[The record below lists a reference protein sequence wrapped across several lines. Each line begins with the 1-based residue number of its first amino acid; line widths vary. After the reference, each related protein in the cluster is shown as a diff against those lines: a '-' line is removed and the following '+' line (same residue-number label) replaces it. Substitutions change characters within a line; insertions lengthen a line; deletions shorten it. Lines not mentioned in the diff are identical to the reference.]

1 MLFEVPVLHDG
12 VRGNIDLSGYSYHMV
27 PAIIAFLF
35 VGIFD
40 LSGVIHALSCM
51 AKILDEYGH
60 APGRS
65 DHPRF
70 HVFPNSLSLSN
81 PFRHSDQPSQTA
93 ADPLPIPPSS
103 SQSVGLL
110 ELVGGYSGGGH
121 GGLLAGHHPHRI
133 RHWHP

>member
-65 DHPRF
+65 DHP
-70 HVFPNSLSLSN
+70 PPTYPLQLSC
-81 PFRHSDQPSQTA
+81 RSDHPRLLPSPS
-93 ADPLPIPPSS
+93 PLPLPP
-103 SQSVGLL
+103 V
-110 ELVGGYSGGGH
+110 
-121 GGLLAGHHPHRI
+121 
-133 RHWHP
+133 